1 MSGLLRRAATYT
13 AGGLLSQGV
22 VFLLWLIL
30 PWLLPPAEIGLFALA
45 MFAVELLTTLA
56 TLGMDAALVRF
67 AGEGGKRPTVLAAG
81 YLNGT
86 LAYLAVA
93 LLVGLLAFVGPAG
106 WSNILD
112 WVTGHAGLVLLAV
125 LANVLWN
132 LFQSGQVAARQA
144 GRYAGYQ
151 LGKALLYFVLALAF
165 TQWLEAT
172 AALLIASAAV
182 ASTVMLTIALLRE
195 GFPERLPLAEVAAE
209 GRNLGRYGL
218 PLMFYG
224 LLGIFVTY
232 TQRLLM
238 DHYSELAMLG
248 VFAYFNALVI
258 QINGL
263 WAGVNKAWTPE
274 YFLLVEQ
281 DQGRAMALLRGMMAM
296 LMIVYPALLVAYVLM
311 GEAFLN
317 GMVFPSTYQAQAV
330 LFYVMLLAPLYTG
343 LYSIAYPLYYYDLRT
358 RRILAISAFLAL
370 ANLLIGLLL
379 IEGWAASG
387 AALSFLLLAMLT
399 AWTYLL
405 AYPGWR
411 GEGRLVTA
419 IAVATLSGLVASV
432 CLLIYGSVWLY
443 ALLLAATSGAAWLLC
458 RDMASP
464 LFIRFLRA
472 LKHDVAAPAP

>member
-13 AGGLLSQGV
+13 ASGLLSQGV

-67 AGEGGKRPTVLAAG
+67 AGEGGKRVSVLAAG

-93 LLVGLLAFVGPAG
+93 LLIGLLAFVGPTG

-112 WVTGHAGLVLLAV
+112 WVTAHVGLVLLAV

-132 LFQSGQVAARQA
+132 LFQSGQVAACQA

-151 LGKALLYFVLALAF
+151 LGRALLYFVLALAI
-165 TQWLEAT
+165 TQLWEAS
-172 AALLIASAAV
+172 ASALIASVATASAV
-182 ASTVMLTIALLRE
+182 LLVIALLRE
-195 GFPERLPLAEVAAE
+195 GTPERLSPADVAKE
-209 GRNLGRYGL
+209 GRNLRSYGV
-218 PLMFYG
+218 PLMIYG
-224 LLGIFVTY
+224 VLGIVVTY
-232 TQRLLM
+232 TQRLLV
-238 DHYSELAMLG
+238 DHFSELAMLG

-263 WAGVNKAWTPE
+263 WAGINKAWTPE

-281 DQGRAMALLRGMMAM
+281 NKSQALALLRGMMVM
-296 LMIVYPALLVAYVLM
+296 LMIVYPVGLAAYVLL
-311 GEAFLN
+311 GETFVN
-317 GMVFPSTYQAQAV
+317 GMVFPPAFQAQAG
-330 LFYVMLLAPLYTG
+330 LFYVMLLAPLFTG

-358 RRILAISAFLAL
+358 RRILVISVFLAL
-370 ANLLIGLLL
+370 ANLLLGWLL
-379 IEGWAASG
+379 IQGWAAGG
-387 AALSFLLLAMLT
+387 ASLSFLLLAMLT

-405 AYPGWR
+405 AYRDWWGQ
-411 GEGRLVTA
+411 GRLAPV
-419 IAVATLSGLVASV
+419 IAFASLFSLAASA

-443 ALLLAATSGAAWLLC
+443 ALFLAAMSGGAWLLC
-458 RDMASP
+458 RDMAAP
-464 LFIRFLRA
+464 LFKRFLRA
-472 LKHDVAAPAP
+472 LKHDVAATAS